1 MKKILSILL
10 TLILTALV
18 LSPVGAV
25 AETAEADGCD
35 CGQTPIVYIR
45 GRATIIKDKNLPID
59 EENGTN
65 PGLPYI
71 EEAKLKAVLEEV
83 VPIYAECYVKDDFT
97 AFKEIMTL
105 RFKEIYADYALD
117 TNGNIPNN
125 SGLPVED
132 DWKNKTFIDNHKP
145 NGDVDTPQECMT
157 ELYKYFYQ
165 YDCRLDPC
173 DTADDLHLF
182 IQKIKEVTGHKK
194 VKILARCLGTN
205 ILSAYIAEYGYEDF
219 EDVVLYNAI
228 TNGTAI
234 TNSLFNGELYF
245 DADAVDFFATQNL
258 TGEMTILDF
267 ICEVITVANKTYG
280 LDILMDYFN
289 MTATEVAR
297 FVVPDIMRVSYATTP
312 GYWSMVSADQYEA
325 ARDYI
330 FEGVE
335 EEWAGL
341 IEKIDN
347 YHYTVGVKLNDLY
360 KQMEADGVNVYNISK
375 YGYQLYPIMKDAAR
389 QSDTIVTVEQQ
400 APGTISAPLGKKL
413 SVEYVEQAKAEGTY
427 KYISPD
433 KCIDSSKS
441 LFPDTTW
448 YIKNLDHNKFPW
460 VVDKLIYTI
469 LRSDGEMTVFS
480 DENYP
485 QYMDYAGNDGKEHT
499 NDAVLK
505 PITEEDPGFSIE
517 QPSFKELLKNLVENY
532 IKLIRELID
541 TVIAKIK
548 ESTPQP
554 LQ

>member
-1 MKKILSILL
+1 MKKILSIVLAL
-10 TLILTALV
+10 VLTALV

-25 AETAEADGCD
+25 AQTTEADGCD
-35 CGQTPIVYIR
+35 CGYTPIIYVR
-45 GRATIIKDKNLPID
+45 GRAWILKDKNLPRDI
-59 EENGTN
+59 ENGN
-65 PGLPYI
+65 PDLPYI
-71 EEAKLKAVLEEV
+71 SEDKLKAVLEEV
-83 VPIYAECYVKDDFT
+83 VPIYAQCYVKDDF
-97 AFKEIMTL
+97 APFKEIITQ

-117 TNGNIPNN
+117 TNGNITNN
-125 SGLPVED
+125 SGLSVED
-132 DWKNKTFIDNHKP
+132 DWKNKNIIDNHKP
-145 NGDVDTPQECMT
+145 NGSIDTPQKSMI

-173 DTADDLHLF
+173 DTADDLYEF

-194 VKILARCLGTN
+194 VKVLARCLGTN
-205 ILSAYIAEYGYEDF
+205 IFSAYLDEYGWEDI
-219 EDVVLYNAI
+219 EDLVLYNPI

-267 ICEVITVANKTYG
+267 LCDVITMANKTYG

-297 FVVPDIMRVSYATTP
+297 YVVPDIMRVSYATTP
-312 GYWSMVSADQYEA
+312 GYWSMVSADQYET

-341 IEKIDN
+341 IKRIDY
-347 YHYTVGVKLNDLY
+347 YHENVASDLNEMY
-360 KQMEADGVNVYNISK
+360 KQMEADGVNIYNVSK

-389 QSDTIVTVEQQ
+389 QSDSIVTVDQQ
-400 APGTISAPLGKKL
+400 APGTVSAPIGKKF
-413 SVEYVEQAKAEGTY
+413 SVDYVEQAKLDGTY

-433 KCIDSSKS
+433 KTIDASKS

-448 YIKNLDHNKFPW
+448 YIKNIDHNTFPW
-460 VVDKLIYTI
+460 VVDELIYAI
-469 LRSDGEMTVFS
+469 LRSDGEMNVFNNS
-480 DENYP
+480 KFS
-485 QYMDYAGNDGKEHT
+485 QYMDYAGNEGKEES

-505 PITEEDPGFSIE
+505 SINEEDPGYSIE
-517 QPSFKELLKNLVENY
+517 QPDFAQLIKKLIDNWTKLIKELLGIIIE
-532 IKLIRELID
+532 
-541 TVIAKIK
+541 KIQG
-548 ESTPQP
+548 SIVQ
-554 LQ
+554 

>member
-1 MKKILSILL
+1 MKKIISILL
-10 TLILTALV
+10 VLILTALV
-18 LSPVGAV
+18 MSPVSAV
-25 AETAEADGCD
+25 ADSGECNCD
-35 CGQTPIVYIR
+35 DTPIVYIR
-45 GRATIIKDKNLPID
+45 GRSWILKNKNLPRDI
-59 EENGTN
+59 ENGN
-65 PGLPYI
+65 PDLPYI
-71 EEAKLKAVLEEV
+71 EEEKLTAILEEV
-83 VPIYAECYVKDDFT
+83 VPIYAEGYMKDDFSE
-97 AFKEIMTL
+97 FKEVITQ
-105 RFKEIYADYALD
+105 RFKEVYADYALD
-117 TNGNIPNN
+117 TNGNITND
-125 SGLPVED
+125 SGLWVQD
-132 DWKNKTFIDNHKP
+132 DWKNKNITDNHKP
-145 NGDVDTPQECMT
+145 SGNIDTPQKAMT

-173 DTADDLHLF
+173 DTADDLHLY
-182 IQKIKEVTGHKK
+182 IEKIKQVTGHKK

-219 EDVVLYNAI
+219 EDVVIYNAI

-267 ICEVITVANKTYG
+267 LCEVVTVANKTYG

-289 MTATEVAR
+289 MTATDVAR
-297 FVVPDIMRVSYATTP
+297 YVVPDIMRVSYATTP

-330 FEGVE
+330 FDGVE

-341 IEKIDN
+341 IERIDN
-347 YHYTVGVKLNDLY
+347 YHNTVGVKLDELY

-389 QSDTIVTVEQQ
+389 QSDSIVTVEQQ
-400 APGTISAPLGKKL
+400 APGTVSAPLGQKL
-413 SVEYVEQAKAEGTY
+413 SAEYVEQAKLDGTY

-448 YIKNLDHNKFPW
+448 YVKNIDHNTFPW
-460 VVDKLIYTI
+460 IIDEMIYTI
-469 LRSDGEMTVFS
+469 FRSNGEMNVFNN
-480 DENYP
+480 EKYP
-485 QYMDYAGNDGKEHT
+485 QYLDYDGNDGKEES

-505 PITEEDPGFSIE
+505 PITEEDPGFSLE
-517 QPSFKELLKNLVENY
+517 QPTFRELLKNLIDNY
-532 IKLIRELID
+532 LKLIKELIE
-541 TVIAKIK
+541 TIIENIK
-548 ESTPQP
+548 ASIPQP
-554 LQ
+554 IQ